1 MKAQEHE
8 KIPLDAKLLSEAII
22 ELNISRRSVG
32 LYPPEHPITR
42 QAIERAFTLLKKL
55 FDLRSSIILGVAKNE
70 LMIDEYTLDIK
81 NPVYRE
87 FALALH
93 SKGIA
98 AITFYSGLEKNEL
111 LELHL
116 LITEKD
122 LPVGKELVE
131 HPRFKSLRHVRVV
144 PIDLSKLSFVEGVK
158 EKPPGSGQEVW
169 EEYVYGVLE
178 GKLAEDGADSSIFQ
192 IPPDSFAAILNT
204 YTAEKKEESYDRVI
218 TTYLRKRDHQ
228 ELNRES
234 LNRFMTLVENLNQNV
249 KEDLLSRTFKHPA
262 MSQDNAGEL
271 MAQLTPEDIE
281 RMFNIVKNQSSM
293 PKSMRN
299 LLEKLSAGR
308 TKDEITRDSF
318 EATPFVDDIEI
329 NEGMMK
335 LFDDDQFEEFVS
347 TDYKYDLETMVTTQK
362 VSGHRLT
369 HEMETALRQE
379 SIESSFF
386 TVLLE
391 LIGFEKISQDNY
403 LQLLTRLSEFT
414 EACLETGKFAEVL
427 KIHNTLYTHMLEG
440 SYKTETQSMLE
451 YFFHSEAFI
460 TKLLDS
466 FKIWGRHQRDD
477 ALKLARIMGSSLI
490 SPVLDDLCKEDNSS
504 QRSFYI
510 SILKRLGKDVL
521 VEAVR
526 RLNDKRWY
534 VVRNMLYLIRECR
547 GSEYLHKIR
556 SFTKHKNNKICLEAL
571 RTLLHFNARDVFHYL
586 KLFLTGKNPELKEQA
601 IKLSGIYRIKQA
613 VPYLI
618 KILKKRDIL
627 ETDMHFKLAA
637 VKALGQIGDPQA
649 LDTLLS
655 LYRSPKLLLHKG
667 TFEEFKTEIVRSL
680 EHYPFQQ
687 TVPILELA
695 KTSKNKKEKALA
707 QKLFSRKTNGQR

>member
-1 MKAQEHE
+1 MKAKEHE
-8 KIPLDAKLLSEAII
+8 KLPLDAKLLSEAII

-42 QAIERAFTLLKKL
+42 QAIERAFALLKKL
-55 FDLRSSIILGVAKNE
+55 FALRSNITLGVAKNE

-81 NPVYRE
+81 NPVYKE

-98 AITFYSGLEKNEL
+98 AITFYSGLAKNEL

-116 LITEKD
+116 LITGKD

-131 HPRFKSLRHVRVV
+131 HPRIKSLRHIRVI
-144 PIDLSKLSFVEGVK
+144 PIDLSKLGFVEGIK
-158 EKPPGSGQEVW
+158 EKPPRSGQEVW
-169 EEYVYGVLE
+169 EEYVYGILE
-178 GKLAEDGADSSIFQ
+178 GTLAADGADSTVFQ

-218 TTYLRKRDHQ
+218 TTYLHKKDRQ

-234 LNRFMTLVENLNQNV
+234 FNRFMTLVENLNKNV
-249 KEDLLSRTFKHPA
+249 KEELLSRAFKHPT
-262 MSQDNAGEL
+262 MSQDNAREL
-271 MAQLTPEDIE
+271 LTQLTPEDIE
-281 RMFNIVKNQSSM
+281 RMFNIVKNQASM

-308 TKDEITRDSF
+308 TKDEKRNEIF
-318 EATPFVDDIEI
+318 EATPYIDDIEI
-329 NEGMMK
+329 NEGMIK
-335 LFDDDQFEEFVS
+335 LFEDDQFEEFVDS
-347 TDYKYDLETMVTTQK
+347 DYKYDLETMVNTQK

-369 HEMETALRQE
+369 HEMNTALRQQ
-379 SIESSFF
+379 SLESSFF
-386 TVLLE
+386 IVLLE
-391 LIGFEKISQDNY
+391 LIGFEKMSQNNY

-414 EACLETGKFAEVL
+414 EVCLETGRFAEVL
-427 KIHNTLYTHMLEG
+427 HIHNTLYSHMLKG
-440 SYKTETQSMLE
+440 SFKTETQSMLE

-460 TKLLDS
+460 SKLVDS
-466 FKIWGRHQRDD
+466 FKIWGRDQRED
-477 ALKLARIMGSSLI
+477 ALKLARIMGSSLS
-490 SPVLDDLCKEDNSS
+490 SPVLDALCIEDNPS

-526 RLNDKRWY
+526 RLKDKRWY
-534 VVRNMLYLIRECR
+534 VVRNMIYLMRECR

-556 SFTKHKNNKICLEAL
+556 PFTKHKNSKICLEAL
-571 RTLLHFNARDVFHYL
+571 KTLLHFNSRDAFHYL
-586 KLFLTGKNPELKEQA
+586 KLFLTGKHPELKEQA

-618 KILKKRDIL
+618 KTLKKRDIL
-627 ETDMHFKLAA
+627 ETDMHFKVAA

-655 LYRSPKLLLHKG
+655 LYSGSRVLLHKG
-667 TFEEFKTEIVRSL
+667 TFEEFKMEIVRSL
-680 EHYPFQQ
+680 ERYPFEQ

-695 KTSKNKKEKALA
+695 RNSKNKKEKALA
-707 QKLFSRKTNGQR
+707 QKLFSRKINGQR